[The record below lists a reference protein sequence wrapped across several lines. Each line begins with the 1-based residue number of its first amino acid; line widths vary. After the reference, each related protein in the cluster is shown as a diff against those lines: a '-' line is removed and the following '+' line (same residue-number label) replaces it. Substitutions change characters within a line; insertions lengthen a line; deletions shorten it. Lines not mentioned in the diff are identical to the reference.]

1 MIALLVL
8 GYLGCQSTKQPV
20 PTETCGLSESGVLE
34 LEADYEALTEG
45 VSTTPTTSIL
55 PEDTNGT
62 LNMGLNP
69 YVFPILSGDSGV
81 FAAASRL
88 GDGRVVA
95 FSGQDFIGGQDR
107 STLLGEDSIDTLV
120 TNAVQWTANQS
131 SGSIN
136 VLAAN
141 ERVASVLEEGGITN
155 VTVTP
160 VVETD
165 GLWSIQDWSAAALSG
180 IDVAVV
186 QVNEWGTLYVS
197 PDDVEA
203 LRDFVSDGGGIVIA
217 GSAMHYDWWLSYS
230 ADDFIGDM
238 ILEGSGIEWNINS
251 VPDVST
257 GTIGFDSLTPPNQLW
272 CAYIEG
278 DELST
283 SQFARMPSLF
293 DAANEQ
299 GLDAELDVALTRL
312 LEDTPSLPVPADDP
326 QARLSANVA
335 STLSPYQWPYEHPWT
350 STFPGSP
357 SDTAITETITVSVD
371 PSYTG
376 AIPLGAYAPPG
387 GIVTVT
393 LPSDVDTTGL
403 KIRIGELYDDLRS
416 LDHIETWERAPNLR
430 IDTVITDSQIGVGNP
445 YGGSISLVIPTAF
458 SGAFDVEVEN
468 AIRMPV
474 YTKGLSTQ
482 EDFQT
487 DLASGAPQ
495 AILQEK
501 GRVRMVVASDAVAEV
516 EDLEA
521 TVSFWSE
528 FHEHHAELAQEPTER
543 MYESH
548 WIFDVQVGWGY
559 ANATNARITYPKL
572 SEVWALRTQT
582 GDEDWWL
589 FGHELGHQF
598 QTSNWSGGDIT
609 EVAVN
614 LFTMYTLNDYIYG
627 GGSYETIGFRDNTMD
642 HAMLESYR
650 WDSADL
656 FGKLQLYRQLI
667 VEFGWPTFQE
677 AFASYYSEEYPVEQY
692 GEFMDGFAIRYSS
705 IVERDLVGFFNH
717 WEYPMSS
724 GAADTIEGFGYEPWL
739 PEGWE

>member
-1 MIALLVL
+1 MITLLAL
-8 GYLGCQSTKQPV
+8 GYLGCQSTKQPAS
-20 PTETCGLSESGVLE
+20 PETCGLSDSGVLE
-34 LEADYEALTEG
+34 LEADYEALTAG
-45 VSTTPTTSIL
+45 VSTTPTTTVL

-62 LNMGLNP
+62 LNLGLHP
-69 YVFPILSGDSGV
+69 YAFPIVSGDSGV
-81 FAAASRL
+81 FAAASRF

-95 FSGQDFIGGQDR
+95 FSGQDFIGGQER
-107 STLLGEDSIDTLV
+107 STLLGEASIDTLV
-120 TNAVQWTANQS
+120 ANAVQWSANTD
-131 SGSIN
+131 GPIN
-136 VLAAN
+136 VLVAN
-141 ERVASVLEEGGITN
+141 ERVADMLQQQGIDN

-160 VVETD
+160 VVEVD
-165 GLWSIQDWSAAALSG
+165 GLWSIQDWSAGALSG
-180 IDVAVV
+180 MDVAVV

-197 PDDVEA
+197 PSDVGA
-203 LRDFVSDGGGIVIA
+203 LRSFVSNGGGIVVA
-217 GSAMHYDWWLSYS
+217 GSALHYDWWLSYS
-230 ADDFIGDM
+230 ADDFIGNK
-238 ILEGSGIEWNINS
+238 ILASTGIEWDINT
-251 VPDVST
+251 VPDLST
-257 GTIGFDSLTPPNQLW
+257 GTTGFDALTPPNQLW

-278 DELST
+278 DELSA
-283 SQFARMPSLF
+283 SQFARLPSLF
-293 DAANEQ
+293 DAASAEE
-299 GLDAELDVALTRL
+299 LYFELDRGLTRL
-312 LEDTPSLPVPADDP
+312 LDETPDLPVSADDP

-357 SDTAITETITVSVD
+357 SDTAVVGTITVNVD
-371 PSYTG
+371 PIYTG

-387 GIVTVT
+387 EIVTIT
-393 LPSDVDTTGL
+393 LPSEVVTEGL
-403 KIRIGELYDDLRS
+403 KIRVGELYDDLRS
-416 LDHIETWERAPNLR
+416 LDHIETWERAPNLQM
-430 IDTVITDSQIGVGNP
+430 DTVITDSQTEVGNP

-458 SGAFDVEVEN
+458 SGSFDVTVEN

-487 DLASGAPQ
+487 DLDAGSPQ

-501 GRVRMVVASDAVAEV
+501 GRIRMVVASDAAAEV

-521 TVSFWSE
+521 TVAFWSE

-572 SEVWALRTQT
+572 SEAWALRTQT

-614 LFTMYTLNDYIYG
+614 LFTMYTLNDYIHG
-627 GGSYETIGFRDNTMD
+627 GGPFETIGFRDNTMD

-667 VEFGWPTFQE
+667 FEFGWPAFQE
-677 AFASYYSEEYPVEQY
+677 TFASYYSSEYPVQQY
-692 GEFMDGFAIRYSS
+692 GEFMDGFAIRFSA

-724 GAADTIEGFGYEPWL
+724 DAADTIQEFGYEPWL
-739 PEGWE
+739 PEGWEQ